1 MQELKEK
8 FIDSDLHINFEN
20 EFISENDYN
29 DNDLDDGSNFI
40 KEVNEN
46 NEFSPKLNSI
56 NTSISSTTKKRSV
69 TEELGNVPIKKKKL
83 QNDLYK
89 QPTVEELSQLRETE
103 TLFHSNLFRL
113 QIEELIA
120 EVKLKNKYKKLF
132 DEWFIKFKANIE
144 SLQETDELKVC
155 YCLDLLK
162 LF

>member
-1 MQELKEK
+1 MKEIDENHESSPELNG
-8 FIDSDLHINFEN
+8 IN
-20 EFISENDYN
+20 
-29 DNDLDDGSNFI
+29 
-40 KEVNEN
+40 
-46 NEFSPKLNSI
+46 NSI
-56 NTSISSTTKKRSV
+56 SNTTKKRSV
-69 TEELGNVPIKKKKL
+69 TEELADIPIKKKKL

-113 QIEELIA
+113 QIEELLT

-144 SLQETDELKVC
+144 SLQEIDELKVC

-162 LF
+162 SF